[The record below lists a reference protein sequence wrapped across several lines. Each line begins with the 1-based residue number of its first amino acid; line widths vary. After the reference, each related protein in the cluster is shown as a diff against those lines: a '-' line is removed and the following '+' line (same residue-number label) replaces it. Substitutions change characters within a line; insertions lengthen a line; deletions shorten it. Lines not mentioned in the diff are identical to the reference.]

1 MEKTVLSILESNQG
15 QYISGQKIGDALHM
29 TRANVW
35 KEIEKLRKEGY
46 HIDSIRNKGYCLLSR
61 NNNLSRSMI
70 RSYLNENTVSDIEI
84 LDAIDSTNNYAKKIA
99 QDESINNYC
108 IITDHQTKGRG
119 RRGRSFYSP
128 DKNGIY
134 LSLILRP
141 QLKVE
146 DAQLI
151 TIIAALAVVDAIKSC
166 YGIKTDIKWLN
177 DIYLDQKKLAGI
189 LTEGEIVLENTSYRY
204 LVVGI
209 GINIFY
215 DSNLPEALKDIYTA
229 LEVAV
234 GQDLDRDYLA
244 AAIINHFYA
253 YYRKLETDKEA
264 IINQYKAYCFILS
277 QEISIKGQ
285 EGKFIARD
293 INQSG
298 HLIVEDKTGTLQ
310 ALNSGE
316 ISIGGFINEN

>member
-15 QYISGQKIGDALHM
+15 QYISGQKIGEALHM

-99 QDESINNYC
+99 QDESIDNYC

-151 TIIAALAVVDAIKSC
+151 TIIAALAVVDAIESC
-166 YGIKTDIKWLN
+166 YGIQTDIKWLN

-189 LTEGEIVLENTSYRY
+189 LTEGEIILENTSYRY

-215 DSNLPEALKDIYTA
+215 DNNLPEALKDIYTA

-244 AAIINHFYA
+244 GEIINHFYA

-264 IINQYKAYCFILS
+264 IINQYKTYCFILG
-277 QEISIKGQ
+277 QEISIKGKD
-285 EGKFIARD
+285 GKYIARD
-293 INQSG
+293 IDSRG